1 MDATSQAT
9 WRVYSAAHGL
19 RTGGRDAV
27 RDALL
32 AARARTLALA
42 DAYAAALGPRG
53 FRVPYRTTINPP
65 LWEWGHVAWFQEWW
79 VARNAQRSRG
89 IACDPDHA
97 RAPSRM
103 PEADAMYDSS
113 RVAHTRRWELA
124 LPDEKTTREWLAATL
139 GETLSLLDA
148 LPDAAGHD
156 ELYFFRLVTLHE
168 EMHAEAAIYMAESLA
183 IPVPASVLRDAPPL
197 AGSGAMLKIPA
208 QRWQAGWSE
217 KGFAFDNELQPVRVD
232 LDAFE
237 IDAEPVSQA
246 RFQEFVEA
254 GGYRTRRYWD
264 DDGWAW
270 LKAHEG
276 LARERKLPHP
286 TGQAAATHLTAYE
299 AQAWCRWA
307 GRRLPT
313 EFEWECTAL
322 THPGFS
328 WGQAWE
334 WTSSRF
340 TAYPGFVPHPYR
352 EYSAPWF
359 DTRRVLRGACP
370 ATSAALAHPRYRNFF
385 EPQRSD
391 IFAGFRSCA

>member
-1 MDATSQAT
+1 MDATSQAA
-9 WRVYSAAHGL
+9 WQVYSAAHGL
-19 RTGGRDAV
+19 RTGGREAV
-27 RDALL
+27 RAALL

-42 DAYAAALGPRG
+42 DAYAPVLGPRG

-79 VARNAQRSRG
+79 IARNAQRSRG

-139 GETLSLLDA
+139 TETLSLLDA
-148 LPDAAGHD
+148 LPEAVGDN
-156 ELYFFRLVTLHE
+156 ELYFFRLVALHE
-168 EMHAEAAIYMAESLA
+168 EMHAEAAVYMAENLG
-183 IPVPASVLRDAPPL
+183 IPVPASVLREPAPL
-197 AGSGAMLKIPA
+197 AGSAATLKITA
-208 QRWQAGWSE
+208 QRWQAGWSGP
-217 KGFAFDNELQPVRVD
+217 GFAFDNEVQPFGID
-232 LDAFE
+232 LAPFE
-237 IDAEPVSQA
+237 IDVEPVSHA

-254 GGYRTRRYWD
+254 GGYRMREYWD

-270 LKAHEG
+270 VQVHAQAPRDQKLHP
-276 LARERKLPHP
+276 ARQ
-286 TGQAAATHLTAYE
+286 TAATHLTAYE

-313 EFEWECTAL
+313 EFEWECAAL
-322 THPGFS
+322 TQPEFS
-328 WGQAWE
+328 WGQVWE
-334 WTSSRF
+334 WTSSAF
-340 TAYPGFVPHPYR
+340 TPYPGFTPHPYR

-359 DTRRVLRGACP
+359 GTRRVLRGACP
-370 ATSAALAHPRYRNFF
+370 ATSAGLAHPRYRNFF

-391 IFAGFRSCA
+391 IFAGFRTCV